1 METETIEAERV
12 SYNPGAILAGLVIA
26 GLMLALPAPEGLTPE
41 GWRLAALVTLMAIW
55 WVTEAIPVYATGL
68 VPLVGFP
75 LLGIAPVAA
84 AAAPYANPIIFL
96 FLGGFLIAAAMQATG
111 LHQRIA
117 LHVLARTG
125 TGARQL
131 VGGFMLTAAF
141 LSMWVSNTATAVMM
155 VPIAMSVIAITV
167 ADDGRHAPRGGLDVA
182 LLLAV
187 AYGASIGGIATLIG
201 TPPNAFLAGYM
212 AQEHGLEIGFAQWML
227 FALPLSLVMLGCCWL
242 TLTRLA
248 FRLDPK
254 QIEGVAATLGRAL
267 DDLGPI
273 RRPEKTVAAVFFCAA
288 AAWIAQPLI
297 ATVVPDLS
305 DTVIAMLAALALF
318 IIPAG
323 GGKPALNWDHASRV
337 PYGLLLLFGGG
348 PESCR
353 RFRLDG
359 PRALACWRPRR
370 GGGPARDPGH
380 SADRRRDRLPDR
392 AHQQHRDDRGD
403 GAAACRRRHRC
414 RRASAAA
421 LRAGGAGRQLRLH
434 AAGRDAAQRR
444 RLRRRPCHDPA
455 NGESRYLAQH
465 VRHYRRDA
473 DGLCAAGAGL
483 PAAGLRI
490 ISTPRGRRCARPRAD
505 CARARRRST
514 HPP

>member
-1 METETIEAERV
+1 MTTETTEAERV
-12 SYNPGAILAGLVIA
+12 SYNPKAIVAGLAVS
-26 GLMLALPAPEGLTPE
+26 GLMLALPAPDGLSPE
-41 GWRLAALVTLMAIW
+41 GWRLAALVALMAIW

-68 VPLVGFP
+68 LPLVGFP
-75 LLGIAPVAA
+75 LLGIATIGA

-111 LHQRIA
+111 LHERIA

-167 ADDGRHAPRGGLDVA
+167 ADDGVHAPRGGLDVA

-212 AQEHGLEIGFAQWML
+212 AQEHGLEIGFAQWMM
-227 FALPLSLVMLGCCWL
+227 FALPLSLVMLACCWL

-248 FRLDPK
+248 FRLDGRP
-254 QIEGVAATLGRAL
+254 IAGVAATLGRAL

-273 RRPEKTVAAVFFCAA
+273 RRPEKTVAVVFALAA
-288 AAWIAQPLI
+288 LAWIAQPLI
-297 ATVVPDLS
+297 ATVIPNLS
-305 DTVIAMLAALALF
+305 DTVIAILAALALF

-323 GGKPALNWDHASRV
+323 GGKPALNWEHAARV

-348 PESCR
+348 LSLAAA
-353 RFRLDG
+353 FGSTGL
-359 PRALACWRPRR
+359 ALWLA
-370 GGGPARDPGH
+370 GG
-380 SADRRRDRLPDR
+380 L
-392 AHQQHRDDRGD
+392 
-403 GAAACRRRHRC
+403 GAA
-414 RRASAAA
+414 
-421 LRAGGAGRQLRLH
+421 
-434 AAGRDAAQRR
+434 
-444 RLRRRPCHDPA
+444 
-455 NGESRYLAQH
+455 
-465 VRHYRRDA
+465 
-473 DGLCAAGAGL
+473 AGL
-483 PAAGLRI
+483 PAILVILLIVATIVFLTELTSNIATTAAMVPLLAGVAVGAGIHPLLLCAPAALAA
-490 ISTPRGRRCARPRAD
+490 SCAFMLPVATPPNAVVFGAGHVTIPQMAK
-505 CARARRRST
+505 AGFWLNLFAIVVVT
-514 HPP
+514 AMAYALLGWAFPLVG

>member
-1 METETIEAERV
+1 VETETIEAERV
-12 SYNPGAILAGLVIA
+12 SYNPKAILGGLAVA
-26 GLMLALPAPEGLTPE
+26 AAMLALPAPEGLSPE
-41 GWRLAALVTLMAIW
+41 GWRLAALVALMAIW

-68 VPLVGFP
+68 VPLAGFP
-75 LLGIAPVAA
+75 LLGIASIGT

-125 TGARQL
+125 TGSRQL

-167 ADDGRHAPRGGLDVA
+167 ADDGIHAPRGGLDTA

-212 AQEHGLEIGFAQWML
+212 AQEYGLEIGFAQWML
-227 FALPLSLVMLGCCWL
+227 FALPLSLVMLGCCWF

-248 FRLDPK
+248 FRLDGRP
-254 QIEGVAATLGRAL
+254 IEGVAATLGQAL
-267 DDLGPI
+267 ADIGPI
-273 RRPEKTVAAVFFCAA
+273 RRPEKTVAAVFVCAA
-288 AAWIAQPLI
+288 AAWIAQPLLVTI
-297 ATVVPDLS
+297 IPNLS

-323 GGKPALNWDHASRV
+323 GGKPALNWSHASRV

-348 PESCR
+348 LSLAAA
-353 RFRLDG
+353 FDATDL
-359 PRALACWRPRR
+359 ALWLAL
-370 GGGPARDPGH
+370 G
-380 SADRRRDRLPDR
+380 L
-392 AHQQHRDDRGD
+392 
-403 GAAACRRRHRC
+403 GAAADLP
-414 RRASAAA
+414 AILVILLIVAVIVFLTELTSNIATTAAMVP
-421 LRAGGAGRQLRLH
+421 LLAGVA
-434 AAGRDAAQRR
+434 
-444 RLRRRPCHDPA
+444 
-455 NGESRYLAQH
+455 
-465 VRHYRRDA
+465 V
-473 DGLCAAGAGL
+473 GAGL
-483 PAAGLRI
+483 HPLLLTAPAALAA
-490 ISTPRGRRCARPRAD
+490 SCAFMLPVATPPNAVIFGAGHVTIPQM
-505 CARARRRST
+505 ARAGIWLNMFAIIVVT
-514 HPP
+514 LMAYALLGLAFPLIG